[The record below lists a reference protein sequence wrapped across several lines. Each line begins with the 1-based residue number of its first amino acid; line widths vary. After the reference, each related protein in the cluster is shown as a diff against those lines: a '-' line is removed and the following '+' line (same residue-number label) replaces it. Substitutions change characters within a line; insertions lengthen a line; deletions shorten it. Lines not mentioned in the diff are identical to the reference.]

1 MNHSLFF
8 VKILW
13 LEMVFRKR
21 VVSVVRGDLSE
32 TKDFAY
38 NYSKEQEGLW
48 KERLHVFVFFFF
60 GFIFFSTCLLL

>member
-1 MNHSLFF
+1 MNHSLFS
-8 VKILW
+8 VEILW

-21 VVSVVRGDLSE
+21 VVSVVRDDLSK

-48 KERLHVFVFFFF
+48 KEKLHVFVFVFF
-60 GFIFFSTCLLL
+60 GFFFSTCLLL